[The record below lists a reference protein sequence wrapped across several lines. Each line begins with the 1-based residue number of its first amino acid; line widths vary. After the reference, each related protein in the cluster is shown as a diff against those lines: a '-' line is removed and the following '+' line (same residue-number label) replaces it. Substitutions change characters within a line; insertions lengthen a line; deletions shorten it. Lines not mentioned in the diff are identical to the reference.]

1 MPAVELRN
9 LDEARRYV
17 LQGLWLLRA
26 EPPTAARVRPA
37 LEWSLEIAASGYL
50 LPPVGIVADLGS
62 LVFGVELTKR
72 AKEPTVVP
80 NWPVNLGR
88 SYEDHVLGKIDSDT
102 NFDRASDGLR
112 RYVGPDRT
120 KGLAY
125 LINQISERLGVGGV
139 DLSPAVIRG
148 LLTMNPAELLKEGY
162 ESLENDGPMPLL
174 VEQYEAWVKASRRF
188 GELLGA
194 EDAVAIEQRTA
205 LADLTQYVAHRQIL
219 QQTALLESQLPT
231 RPIRPLVGRKEVPT
245 RILDEDHYPIGGY
258 TSISNRGSMES
269 LLHSQLAFMETEE
282 RPDLFDIKYA
292 RDELFYYSR
301 DENQF
306 LRRRR
311 TFVFC
316 FAPDLVATRYKDPEL
331 PCQRIVLIS
340 AVVLT
345 LIRRLEEWLGFDA
358 LRFELIFPKLG
369 NDSPLSQEAK
379 LFEILLLELRSRS
392 VAFVI
397 HADGNDGLVLEDSA
411 AILKHCATLSRAAQ
425 VQVLEFAAAP
435 TMVGPE
441 GVLLLQC
448 GIDGPQPHLVD
459 ARGSP
464 IELDAD
470 PVESWLD
477 AVRKI
482 LATWI

>member
-9 LDEARRYV
+9 PDDARRYL
-17 LQGLWLLRA
+17 LQGLWLPRA
-26 EPPTAARVRPA
+26 EPPTAARVRVA
-37 LEWSLEIAASGYL
+37 LEWAMEIASSGYL
-50 LPPVGIVADLGS
+50 LPPVGIVADVGTI
-62 LVFGVELTKR
+62 VFGVEFTKR
-72 AKEPTVVP
+72 TKEQTVVP
-80 NWPVNLGR
+80 NWPIHLGR
-88 SYEDHVLGKIDSDT
+88 SYEDHVLGKLDSDIL
-102 NFDRASDGLR
+102 FDRASDGLR
-112 RYVGPDRT
+112 RYEGPDRA

-125 LINQISERLGVGGV
+125 LVNQMTGRLGVGGV

-148 LLTMNPAELLKEGY
+148 LLTMNPAELLKQGY
-162 ESLENDGPMPLL
+162 ESLETDGPMPLL
-174 VEQYEAWVKASRRF
+174 VEQYEAWVKYSRQF
-188 GELLGA
+188 GELLGE

-205 LADLTQYVAHRQIL
+205 LADLSQYVAHRQIL

-231 RPIRPLVGRKEVPT
+231 RPVRPLLGRKEVPT
-245 RILDEDHYPIGGY
+245 RVLDEDHYPIGGY

-316 FAPDLVATRYKDPEL
+316 FSPDLIAARYKDPEL
-331 PCQRIVLIS
+331 PCQRIVLVS
-340 AVVLT
+340 ALVLT
-345 LIRRLEEWLGFDA
+345 LIRRLEDWLGYDA
-358 LRFELIFPKLG
+358 LRFELIFPKVG
-369 NDSPLSQEAK
+369 KGSPLSQEAK
-379 LFEILLLELRSRS
+379 LFEILLIELRSRS

-397 HADGNDGLVLEDSA
+397 HADDPD
-411 AILKHCATLSRAAQ
+411 AIVSHCATLSRAAQ
-425 VQVLEFAAAP
+425 VQVLELAAAP

-441 GVLLLQC
+441 GVVLVQLA
-448 GIDGPQPHLVD
+448 IYGPQPQLVD

-464 IELDAD
+464 VELDND
-470 PVESWLD
+470 PVESWAD

-482 LATWI
+482 LAMWI